1 MVPGVTVFKNLPTP
15 IKLGVVVIIGGGI
28 LMGMFYLIPLRVL
41 WIVFIGLGL
50 VAILLFL
57 YWRLLKW
64 LNKRKAAPMENG
76 VIQNTAATPQGVSEA
91 ANLARLDDLRKKF
104 EEGIAKFQAAGKSLY
119 NFPWYMIV
127 GEPGSGKTEAIR
139 HCNIGFPPGLQDQF
153 QGTGGTLNMNWW
165 FTDHAVVLD
174 TAGRLMFDE
183 VDTGGSSEWKEFLK
197 LLKKYRPQCPMN
209 GVFLVIPADSLIKDT
224 ADEIEQKASKI
235 ARQFD
240 MIQRTLDVRFPVFV
254 VITKSDLINGFRDFF
269 DNLEDPQLQHQILGW
284 SNPAQLDA
292 PYNPDFIDQH
302 LKSIQGRLFRRR
314 LALLQEIVSE
324 ADEPGVEQT
333 RSPDTLYAFPQS
345 LAKIVPRMARY
356 LELIFSV
363 GSQWSCKPL
372 FFRGIYFTSS
382 MREGSALD
390 EDLAESLGMSVD
402 ALPDGR
408 VWERD
413 RAYFLRDLFLKKVF
427 REKGLVTNAT
437 NAKKQHMR
445 RKAAVLLAA
454 AASVVLLLF
463 CTVYAAICFRR
474 SIGEMKEYFEVPS
487 KLITSGGAQAA
498 TQLQVVKDDGQ
509 GLYRYIG
516 RAGIPGMPEDVTRS
530 NFAARLAKLVDGWE
544 KEGVPWIF
552 APAAK
557 FVKGIQSE
565 KFTNAQAVVYEI
577 GVLRPFLDAA
587 AQKMSS
593 QQDGKWTRQNADTHV
608 LRQFIRLKA
617 NRPLSKEAQYS
628 NQAILDPLFEY
639 IFKRDEVSEDEEGFA
654 KLMTMYNEDK
664 ADLHEPIDF
673 IYAGTL
679 SPTFAENDPN
689 FLEAAIER
697 GIARFNAYWS
707 DSNQVG
713 TDGRD
718 FAQAETIERL
728 RGVFEEFDAA
738 EQDILMLQSRFSA
751 ESDKLYLEDRWGRF
765 AGDWDR
771 SFKVLQRARDNIRTL
786 ATTLKNPL
794 SLGELWRRVT
804 QETIKDV
811 NDNYRFL
818 LAELESDDL
827 QNEPFLTHIRGELE
841 TVYGNIRNKLINREL
856 EDKLRGIDERF
867 YALARQGDSLYE
879 LRFRMY
885 DICNERFVKAESYPL
900 YRVGSSI
907 LKADED
913 IAEADRRIRELTSL
927 GPTAYRFQ
935 EAAGVCG
942 FTMTANQQR
951 QLFSILDQSLK
962 SAPKS
967 VKEVGDLI
975 EEQGKWDWTGVPTE
989 IVDRRYDPEFTK
1001 ELLGGWKAIGISLQR
1016 LPKETRLQQEFSDAN
1031 AVYSEYPRLYF
1042 DYWLGAVPES
1052 LIRSRVEEDSQQF
1065 KSLIVRNVFDEL
1077 VGGLGVLLEKAVT
1090 PLRPYA
1096 SPNEE
1101 KIRQFDA
1108 NLGKIRDR
1116 RNYDKVYRECRAVLD
1131 NWRALSDDVSV
1142 SRGLLSRVTPADYI
1156 EDYAPFSYESPAEF
1170 VDMYWAELSVQLLG
1184 TLSTTVQRRGNESF
1198 ENLKARFGGKFP
1210 LERDSQANLTQKE
1223 LAEAWSSLN
1232 DVRLQELFAQGTIG
1246 SGAKTGSD
1254 DIDERLQLLRGV
1266 DLPEPYRQWF
1276 EGIEKVFKGLPQAE
1290 DPYYCRIT
1298 LLGQNEQRTLVKQN
1312 EQLLLDYLTEFRIVQ
1327 GDNKSGRL
1335 NTRSRENF
1343 SVGMFG
1349 YPGQSLNIE
1358 FYQYPSDTEMHTS
1371 VEFPQP
1377 WSTLRMMHQCYDGRK
1392 QGYVRLQ
1399 VKSDKGL
1406 GGVLFLQLEFYR
1418 DIEGKYALEF
1428 PSMEQWPSLKSER

>member
-1 MVPGVTVFKNLPTP
+1 P
-15 IKLGVVVIIGGGI
+15 IKLGVVGIIGGGI
-28 LMGMFYLIPLRVL
+28 LVGMFYLIPVQVL

-50 VAILLFL
+50 VALLLFL

-76 VIQNTAATPQGVSEA
+76 VIQNTAVTPQGVSEA

-104 EEGIAKFQAAGKSLY
+104 EEGIAQFRAAGKSLY

-139 HCNIGFPPGLQDQF
+139 HCNVGFPPGLQDQF
-153 QGTGGTLNMNWW
+153 QGAGGTLNMNWW
-165 FTDHAVVLD
+165 FTDYAVVLD
-174 TAGRLMFDE
+174 TAGRLMFEE
-183 VDTGGSSEWKEFLK
+183 VETGGSSEWKEFLK

-284 SNPAQLDA
+284 SNPAQLDE

-302 LKSIQGRLFRRR
+302 LKSIKGRLFRRR
-314 LALLQEIVSE
+314 LALLQEIVSD
-324 ADEPGVEQT
+324 AGEPGVEQM

-427 REKGLVTNAT
+427 CEKGLVTDAT

-445 RKAAVLLAA
+445 RKAAVLFSAV
-454 AASVVLLLF
+454 ASVVLLLF

-487 KLITSGGAQAA
+487 KLIASGGTRASN
-498 TQLQVVKDDGQ
+498 QLQVIKDEGQ

-516 RAGIPGMPEDVTRS
+516 RAGIPEMPEDVTRS
-530 NFAARLAKLVDGWE
+530 DFSARLAKLVEGWE

-552 APAAK
+552 APAAT
-557 FVKGIQSE
+557 FAKGIQSE
-565 KFTNAQAVVYEI
+565 KFTNAQAVVYET

-587 AQKMSS
+587 AQTMSS
-593 QQDGKWTRQNADTHV
+593 QQDGKWTRQNPDIHV

-617 NRPLSKEAQYS
+617 NRPFNKEAQYS
-628 NQAILDPLFEY
+628 SEAILDALFEY

-664 ADLHEPIDF
+664 ASLHEPVDF

-679 SPTFAENDPN
+679 SPTYAKNDPN
-689 FLEAAIER
+689 FLEAAIDR
-697 GIARFNAYWS
+697 GVARFNAYWS

-713 TDGRD
+713 VDSRD

-728 RGVFEEFDAA
+728 TGAFEQFDVA
-738 EQDILMLQSRFSA
+738 EQDILTLQSRFNA
-751 ESDKLYLEDRWGRF
+751 ESDKLYLDDNWGRF
-765 AGDWDR
+765 ASGWER
-771 SFKVLQRARDNIRTL
+771 SFKALQRARDDIQRL
-786 ATTLKNPL
+786 ATTLKNPS
-794 SLGELWRRVT
+794 SLGELWGNVAQNT
-804 QETIKDV
+804 VKDV
-811 NDNYRFL
+811 NDHYRFL
-818 LAELESDDL
+818 LAELENDRA
-827 QNEPFLTHIRGELE
+827 QNNPFLMHIRVKLE
-841 TVYGNIRNKLINREL
+841 TVYGNIRNRLFNSEL
-856 EDKLRGIDERF
+856 EDKLRVIDERF
-867 YALARQGDSLYE
+867 YAQARQGDCLYE

-885 DICNERFVKAESYPL
+885 DICNDLFAEAELYPL
-900 YRVGSSI
+900 YRVRSAI
-907 LKADED
+907 VKADED
-913 IAEADRRIRELTSL
+913 IGEANRVTGELTSL
-927 GPTAYRFQ
+927 GSTAYRFQ
-935 EAAGVCG
+935 EAAGICR
-942 FTMTANQQR
+942 FTTTANQQR
-951 QLFSILDQSLK
+951 QLFSILDQCLK

-967 VKEVGDLI
+967 VKDVGDLI
-975 EEQGKWDWTGVPTE
+975 EEQGKWDWTGVPAE
-989 IVDRRYDPEFTK
+989 IVDRRYDPEFTE
-1001 ELLGGWKAIGISLQR
+1001 ELVGGWKAVGISLQR
-1016 LPKETRLQQEFSDAN
+1016 LPKETRLQQEFSDVN

-1042 DYWLGAVPES
+1042 DYWLGTVPES
-1052 LIRSRVEEDSQQF
+1052 MIRSRVDEDSQQF

-1077 VGGLGVLLEKAVT
+1077 VGGLGVLLEKAAT

-1096 SPNEE
+1096 SPDEE
-1101 KIRQFDA
+1101 KISQFDA
-1108 NLGKIRDR
+1108 NLGKVRDR
-1116 RNYDKVYRECRAVLD
+1116 RTYDKVYRECRAVLD
-1131 NWRALSDDVSV
+1131 NWRTLSDDMSV
-1142 SRGLLSRVTPADYI
+1142 SRGSLLRVTPADYL
-1156 EDYAPFSYESPAEF
+1156 EDYAPFSYASPAEF
-1170 VDMYWAELSVQLLG
+1170 VDMYWAELSLQLLG
-1184 TLSTTVQRRGNESF
+1184 ILSTTVQRRGNESF
-1198 ENLKARFGGKFP
+1198 ENLKTRFGGKFP
-1210 LERDSQANLTQKE
+1210 LERDSQANVTREE
-1223 LAEAWSSLN
+1223 LAEAWSGLN

-1254 DIDERLQLLRGV
+1254 DIDERLQLLHGV
-1266 DLPEPYRQWF
+1266 DLSEPYRQWF

-1298 LLGQNEQRTLVKQN
+1298 LLGQNKQRTLVEQD

-1327 GDNKSGRL
+1327 GDSKSGRL
-1335 NTRSRENF
+1335 NTRSREDL

-1349 YPGQSLNIE
+1349 YPGRSLNIE

-1377 WSTLRMMHQCYDGRK
+1377 WSTLRMLHQCYDGRK
-1392 QGYVRLQ
+1392 QGYVKLE
-1399 VKSDKGL
+1399 VESDKAL
-1406 GGVLFLQLEFYR
+1406 GGVLFLQLDFYR
-1418 DIEGKYALEF
+1418 DIEGKYELEF
-1428 PSMEQWPSLKSER
+1428 PSLEQWPSLKSKR